1 MKKLK
6 NEDPYPKM
14 GEIKNIS
21 VKKDNINKEILDEL
35 NKKSSIAN
43 KELSDEDNLE
53 LYYLLLE
60 SIWISRW
67 TDERQQSLYAV
78 LIPEEAEEAV
88 KDILK
93 DLDDNGFKIV
103 KK

>member
-1 MKKLK
+1 MKKIK
-6 NEDPYPKM
+6 NGDPYPKM
-14 GEIKNIS
+14 GEIKNIF
-21 VKKDNINKEILDEL
+21 VKKNNVFNEL
-35 NKKSSIAN
+35 KKKSSIAN
-43 KELSDEDNLE
+43 KELKDDDNLKI
-53 LYYLLLE
+53 YFSLLE

-78 LIPEEAEEAV
+78 LTPEEAEGAV

-93 DLDDNGFKIV
+93 DLDDAGFKIV